1 MICGSGRKCT
11 FEVQVLTVKISM
23 ASLKRTYPRKPGVI
37 KDSLNKNPAMSQRV
51 WDVIISNVLSIA
63 ITIVFGYY
71 FLYVGDKEREP
82 TFYIDPIRTVII
94 DKTNAADAPLQLL
107 KPNLDTIDSD
117 VVSVYFYFFNQGKE
131 TIKRENVYA
140 PITIKVKDA
149 EILYYKVLKTARP
162 ISGIKVSKDTVNNQ
176 LMVDFDAL
184 EKDDGFVGQIIFE
197 GDRQSELI
205 IDGGVDRVKFFKSEL
220 VSIPPVYFLIAL
232 FIFLIAAFI
241 FLLLVNKRNT
251 KSVPKF
257 LFFFSALP
265 VIYLLLMF
273 YKTEWFVDHKVPE
286 TLRIEHY
293 VQHSTK
299 QVFELRSW
307 FH

>member
-1 MICGSGRKCT
+1 
-11 FEVQVLTVKISM
+11 
-23 ASLKRTYPRKPGVI
+23 
-37 KDSLNKNPAMSQRV
+37 MSQRV
-51 WDVIISNVLSIA
+51 LDIIISNTLSIA

-82 TFYIDPIRTVII
+82 TFYVDPTRTVII

-131 TIKRENVYA
+131 TIKRENVYS
-140 PITIKVKDA
+140 PIKIKVKDS

-162 ISGIKVSKDTVNNQ
+162 ISGIQVTKDTANNLLIVN
-176 LMVDFDAL
+176 FDAL

-197 GDRQSELI
+197 GDRQADLI
-205 IDGGVDRVKFFKSEL
+205 IEGGVDRVKYFKSEL
-220 VSIPPVYFLIAL
+220 ISIPPIYFLIAL

-241 FLLLVNKRNT
+241 YLLLSKRNP
-251 KSVPKF
+251 KSVPRL

-273 YKTEWFVDHKVPE
+273 YKTEWFIDHKVPE